1 VIPSACQTRKSNKEK
16 NKTEPYFTNKRLF
29 VKYGYMIARPFWIQR
44 IENAWTRA
52 PIVWLTG
59 VRRVGKTTL
68 SKYWKD
74 AVFFNCDLPRNRRL
88 LDDPE
93 SVFKQI
99 KQGIVILDEIHQT
112 ENPSEILKIAAD
124 EFPHLRI
131 LATGSSTLA
140 ATKKFK
146 DSLTGRKRVVHL
158 SPILATELPAFGI
171 NSLEQRLL
179 LGGLPNRLTDKTP
192 DPEFYSEWLDSFF
205 ARDIQELFRVGKRKE
220 FLTLCEL
227 LLRQSG
233 ELCSITTMS
242 KHSGV
247 SRPTIMNYLEI
258 LETTHF
264 IHQLRPFH
272 QGGRREI
279 LAQPKIY
286 AFDTGFICHFRSWGT
301 LRPDDCGGLLEHLT
315 LDLIR
320 AYQPAQSIHYWRDRQ
335 QREIDF
341 VLPDSDG
348 SITAIECKWSRQ
360 RNGTRNLDAF
370 RDNYPKGQNIIVT
383 ADPSVPFESKLGK
396 HSVQICSI
404 SDLPQFLNK

>member
-1 VIPSACQTRKSNKEK
+1 MD
-16 NKTEPYFTNKRLF
+16 FTNKRLF
-29 VKYGYMIARPFWIQR
+29 VKFTFMIKRPFWIQR
-44 IENAWTRA
+44 IEDAWSRA

-68 SKYWKD
+68 SKHWKE

-112 ENPSEILKIAAD
+112 DNPSEILKIAAD
-124 EFPHLRI
+124 EFPQLRI

-140 ATKKFK
+140 ATQKFK

-158 SPILATELPAFGI
+158 SPTLPTELSAFGI
-171 NSLEQRLL
+171 NTLEQRLL
-179 LGGLPNRLTDKTP
+179 LGGLPNRLTDKTA
-192 DPEFYSEWLDSFF
+192 DPEFYSEWLDSYF
-205 ARDIQELFRVGKRKE
+205 ARDIQELFQIGKRKE
-220 FLTLCEL
+220 FLRLCEL

-233 ELCSITTMS
+233 ELCSVTNMA

-247 SRPTIMNYLEI
+247 SRPTVMNYLEI

-264 IHQLRPFH
+264 IQQLRPFH
-272 QGGRREI
+272 DGGRREI

-286 AFDTGFICHFRSWGT
+286 AFDTGFICHFRSWET

-320 AYQPAQSIHYWRDRQ
+320 AYHPAQSVHFWRDRQ

-341 VLPDSDG
+341 VLPRANG
-348 SITAIECKWSRQ
+348 NITTIECKWSRQ
-360 RNGTRNLDAF
+360 RNSARNLDAF
-370 RDNYPKGQNIIVT
+370 REYYPKGDNIIVT
-383 ADPSVPFESKLGK
+383 ADPSVPLESKLGE
-396 HSVQICSI
+396 HTVQICSI
-404 SDLPQFLNK
+404 SDLPKLLSK

>member
-1 VIPSACQTRKSNKEK
+1 MQAD
-16 NKTEPYFTNKRLF
+16 FTNKRLF
-29 VKYGYMIARPFWIQR
+29 VKSTCMISRPFWIQR
-44 IENAWTRA
+44 IEDAWKRA

-68 SKYWKD
+68 SKHWKD
-74 AVFFNCDLPRNRRL
+74 AVFFNCDLPRNRNL
-88 LDDPE
+88 LNEAE

-99 KQGIVILDEIHQT
+99 KQGIIILDEIHQT

-158 SPILATELPAFGI
+158 PPVLATELDAFEI
-171 NSLEQRLL
+171 HSLEQRLL
-179 LGGLPNRLTDKTP
+179 LGGLPNRLIDQNA
-192 DPEFYSEWLDSFF
+192 DPEFYSEWLDSYF
-205 ARDIQELFRVGKRKE
+205 ARDIQELFQVGKRKE

-233 ELCSITTMS
+233 ELCSITSMA

-264 IHQLRPFH
+264 IRQLRPFH
-272 QGGRREI
+272 DGGRREI

-286 AFDTGFICHFRSWGT
+286 AFDTGFICHFRGWDS
-301 LRPDDCGGLLEHLT
+301 LRSEDCGSLLEHLT
-315 LDLIR
+315 LDILK
-320 AYQPAQSIHYWRDRQ
+320 AHNATQPIHFWRDRQ

-341 VLPDSDG
+341 VLPQTNG
-348 SITAIECKWSRQ
+348 AITAIECKWTRQ
-360 RNGTRNLDAF
+360 RNSTRNLDAF
-370 RDNYPKGQNIIVT
+370 REHYPKGDNIIVT
-383 ADPSVPFESKLGK
+383 ADPSIPYESKLGT
-396 HSVQICSI
+396 HTVRTCSLT
-404 SDLPQFLNK
+404 DLPELLS